1 MVPEMAK
8 MCAFCL
14 SGPVCTALSRLR
26 LEVSLVLSLVS
37 PEVSSLLALDQRMRK
52 GSELGRSQGIGWLEG
67 KEWKGSP
74 EDLALA
80 AE

>member
-1 MVPEMAK
+1 M
-8 MCAFCL
+8 
-14 SGPVCTALSRLR
+14 
-26 LEVSLVLSLVS
+26 SLVLSLVS

-52 GSELGRSQGIGWLEG
+52 GSELGRSQGIWWLEG